1 MAELTKISPKE
12 AAELRNGLYDQIGE
26 ILEDSEP
33 TVEGL
38 TVCLDAE
45 RNVYATVKV
54 TVHDNT
60 KYDIDVKRQEY
71 ADKIT
76 NAAERAEERAAKA
89 AEKAKK
95 AAERAEKQ
103 AKKEVE

>member
-1 MAELTKISPKE
+1 MAEMVKVSPKE
-12 AAELRNGLYDQIGE
+12 AAELRNGLYDQIGA

-38 TVCLDAE
+38 TVCLDEE
-45 RNVYATVKV
+45 RNIFATVKV
-54 TVHDNT
+54 TVHDNL
-60 KYDIDVKRQEY
+60 KYDIDAKRQEY
-71 ADKIT
+71 ADKIA

-103 AKKEVE
+103 TKKE